1 MIFAYHRCGSVWEEA
16 ARKRSYLYPRIRLGR
31 SRGTKRP
38 KNSNFKIQKQQY
50 LLLLI
55 IIVIISNG
63 KLIVIRLPY
72 LYLYQIFETATA
84 RIIIMIIVISFNRPT
99 RQIITT
105 KVNLSYFSN
114 FQNSCNNN
122 NDNDDHNNRVPAA
135 PKIDPKTVPVHLTC
149 NQS

>member
-1 MIFAYHRCGSVWEEA
+1 MFGRRRHENGAICIEVF
-16 ARKRSYLYPRIRLGR
+16 PRIRLGR

-50 LLLLI
+50 LLLLII

-84 RIIIMIIVISFNRPT
+84 RIIIMIIVIRFNRPT

-105 KVNLSYFSN
+105 NVNLSYFSN
-114 FQNSCNNN
+114 FQNSCNNNNN

-149 NQS
+149 YQS